1 MLDVLRWTLIVA
13 LIVYFAGLMWGV
25 GGLLAL
31 YGLEGR
37 KNFYEAAAARTGA
50 STDRL
55 EWAAVLAHFAWPLLW
70 ILRDPQFVA
79 ARMGTLTGRSE
90 IEYQQAHPNWT
101 PKPRRT
107 ETDS

>member
-25 GGLLAL
+25 GGLLAM

-37 KNFYEAAAARTGA
+37 KDFYEAAARSGT
-50 STDRL
+50 SIDRL
-55 EWAAVLAHFAWPLLW
+55 EWAVVLAHLAWPLLW
-70 ILRDPQFVA
+70 ILRDPQFIA

-107 ETDS
+107 GPDT